1 MAVFPRGI
9 KSFPI
14 HKNLLD
20 DVKAEH
26 VNDLQDEVV
35 AIQEVLGPLVN
46 EVNELNLEMDQ
57 DDVDDEGAL
66 RKITLQFKSIG
77 AQLAALRRGSHIPV
91 FSAAVTNKWYDPEQ
105 AGPTVPY
112 RLLSFPKPATDTHK
126 SYNGYGLTLP
136 KTGFYLIRAQ
146 TNWDVWPLPLSAGYG
161 TYSSVISINGHG
173 NFSTVRTEHYNP
185 EIRGVY
191 QAPLFLGAASRG
203 SKVKLLVNQNSDRR
217 ARVNSAYLSSV
228 MLRELP

>member
-57 DDVDDEGAL
+57 DEADDAGVL
-66 RKITLQFKSIG
+66 RQITLKFKSIG
-77 AQLAALRRGSHIPV
+77 DQLTALRRGSHIPV
-91 FSAAVTNKWYDPEQ
+91 FAAATTDKWFPGEE

-112 RLLSFPKPATDTHK
+112 RLLSFGKPATDTHK
-126 SYNGYGLTLP
+126 AYNGYGLTLP
-136 KTGFYLIRAQ
+136 KTGFWLIRAQ
-146 TNWDVWPLPLSAGYG
+146 TNWDVYQEPLSAGYG
-161 TYSSVISINGHG
+161 TYSSVISMNGHG
-173 NFSTVRTEHYNP
+173 NSSVVRHEHYNP

-191 QAPLFLGAASRG
+191 TAPVFLNAASRG
-203 SKVKLLVNQNSDRR
+203 TKVKLLVNQNSSRS
-217 ARVNSAYLSSV
+217 ARVNSAYLSAV

>member
-57 DDVDDEGAL
+57 DEADDAGTL
-66 RKITLQFKSIG
+66 RQITLKFKSIG
-77 AQLAALRRGSHIPV
+77 DQLTSLRRGSHIPA
-91 FSAAVTNKWYDPEQ
+91 FAATATDKWFPGEHP
-105 AGPTVPY
+105 GPTVPY

-126 SYNGYGLTLP
+126 AYNGYGLTLP
-136 KTGFYLIRAQ
+136 KTGFWMIRAQ
-146 TNWDVWPLPLSAGYG
+146 TNWDVYPTPLSAGFG

-173 NFSTVRTEHYNP
+173 NFAVVRTEHYNP
-185 EIRGVY
+185 EDRGVY
-191 QAPLFLGAASRG
+191 NAPLFLGGASRG
-203 SKVKLLVNQNSDRR
+203 AKVKLLVNQDSSRS
-217 ARVNSAYLSSV
+217 ARVNSAYLAAV

>member
-26 VNDLQDEVV
+26 VNDLQAEVV

-46 EVNELNLEMDQ
+46 EVAELNLEMNQ
-57 DDVDDEGAL
+57 DDADDEGAL
-66 RKITLQFKSIG
+66 KRTWLQFKNIG
-77 AQLAALRRGSHIPV
+77 DQLNFLRRGAHLPA
-91 FSAAVTNKWYDPEQ
+91 FAATATDKWYDPEQ

-112 RLLSFPKPATDTHK
+112 RLLPFPKPATDTHK

-146 TNWDVWPLPLSAGYG
+146 TNWDVYQLPLEDGFG
-161 TYSSVISINGHG
+161 TYSSVISLNGHG
-173 NFSTVRTEHYNP
+173 NFATVRTEHYNP

-191 QAPLFLGAASRG
+191 CAPLFLGAASRG
-203 SKVKLLVNQNSDRR
+203 TKVKLLVNQNSSRR
-217 ARVNSAYLSSV
+217 ARVNSAWLSSI